1 MGDSRSA
8 AYDKMESEGALKR
21 VISEDVS
28 LMDLAKLTAN
38 ARETLKNVR
47 LTYDHLIKVRE
58 NVFSIEKVILEE
70 SGVDGIRAD
79 DVRNI
84 IETMHFSE

>member
-8 AYDKMESEGALKR
+8 AYDKMESESALKR
-21 VISEDVS
+21 AISEDTS
-28 LMDLAKLTAN
+28 LMELAKLTSN
-38 ARETLKNVR
+38 ARETLKSVR

-58 NVFSIEKVILEE
+58 NVSSIEEVILEE
-70 SGVDGIRAD
+70 SGVSGLRAD

-84 IETMHFSE
+84 IDTMHFT